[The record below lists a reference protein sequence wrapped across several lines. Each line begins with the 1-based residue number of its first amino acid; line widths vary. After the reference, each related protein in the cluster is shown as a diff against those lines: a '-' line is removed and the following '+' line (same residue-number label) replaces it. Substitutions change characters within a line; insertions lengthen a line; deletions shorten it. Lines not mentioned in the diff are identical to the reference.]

1 VGEESGEGAGLPG
14 RGARG
19 KRWRRRAGVGAA
31 TAVAAGLGGSD
42 RRPHSEAWVVP
53 SKPYDLHYK

>member
-31 TAVAAGLGGSD
+31 TAVAAAAARARILAVKYSGVS
-42 RRPHSEAWVVP
+42 RRQKQVR
-53 SKPYDLHYK
+53 